1 MIIVLVQVESSAAD
15 IDALREVLTKM
26 ETATRAEPGCHD
38 YSFCQEISDPNSMR
52 VVELWESMDALAVH
66 FATPHMATFN
76 AALASRPPRSMQ
88 LKVHELGAELE
99 LPS

>member
-1 MIIVLVQVESSAAD
+1 MIIVLVQAESSAAD
-15 IDALREVLTKM
+15 IDALRDVFLEM
-26 ETATRAEPGCHD
+26 ETTTRAEPGCHD
-38 YSFCQEISDPNSMR
+38 DCFSQEISDPNR
-52 VVELWESMDALAVH
+52 IRITELWESMDALAAH

-76 AALASRPPRSMQ
+76 AALADRPPKSMT

>member
-1 MIIVLVQVESSAAD
+1 MIVVMVQVESSASD
-15 IDALREVLTKM
+15 IDGMRSMLEEM
-26 ETATRAEPGCHD
+26 ETATLKEVGCHD
-38 YSFCQEISDPNSMR
+38 YCFAQEVTNPDGLRITE
-52 VVELWESMDALAVH
+52 VWESMEALQAH

-76 AALASRPPRSMQ
+76 AALASHPPKSMQ